1 MNDRLAQLIAR
12 KLSGEASPAELD
24 ELHSLLAASPEAQYF
39 YEVFSNFWSTRPEH
53 KADAAED
60 DAHFRQ
66 IIAVAESEEPVVTEE
81 PEPEAEQPAPARIF
95 TLKRMLAAAVFIGL
109 AVSTYLFFTGRS
121 DVTRQAPINEVVA
134 RTGARSHLLLPDGSK
149 VWLNSE
155 SKLVYQ
161 GSFNDTLREVHLEGE
176 AFFDVVKDTKRPFIV
191 HTSDIDIRVLGTA
204 FNVKSYPREMLIE
217 ATLIRGLIEV
227 TNKNEPKAPK
237 VILRPHEKLVFNKEK
252 MPAGEEGKRV
262 REKAEHIPD
271 ISITALPRNL
281 ADSALKETS
290 WVYNKINFDGDSFRE
305 LAQKMERWYNVRIRF
320 SNAKAADYRLHGSFA
335 NETVEEALQA
345 LQYIAPFRY
354 KISGNEIEI
363 LKQ

>member
-1 MNDRLAQLIAR
+1 MNDRFAQLIAR
-12 KLSGEASPAELD
+12 KLSGEALPAELD
-24 ELHSLLAASPEAQYF
+24 ELHSWLSANPEAQYF
-39 YEVFSNFWSTRPEH
+39 YEVFSNFWNARPE
-53 KADAAED
+53 ANANTVED

-66 IIAVAESEEPVVTEE
+66 IIAL
-81 PEPEAEQPAPARIF
+81 AEQEDGTAVEPREEYIAPVRGRLV
-95 TLKRMLAAAVFIGL
+95 TLKRVLAAAIFIGL
-109 AVSTYLFFTGRS
+109 AVCTYLFFVGRNDIS
-121 DVTRQAPINEVVA
+121 VQAPVNEVVA

-161 GSFNDTLREVHLEGE
+161 GSFNDTIREVHLEGE
-176 AFFDVVKDTKRPFIV
+176 AFFDVVKDAKRPFIV

-204 FNVKSYPREMLIE
+204 FNVKSYPRETLIE
-217 ATLIRGLIEV
+217 ATLIRGMIEV
-227 TNKNEPKAPK
+227 TNKNTPKAPK

-252 MPAGEEGKRV
+252 TGGEEGKKV
-262 REKAEHIPD
+262 REKPEHIPA

-281 ADSALKETS
+281 ADSSLKETS
-290 WVYNKINFDGDSFRE
+290 WVYNKINFDGDTFRE
-305 LAQKMERWYNVRIRF
+305 LAQKMERWYNVRIHF
-320 SNAKAADYRLHGSFA
+320 SNDKVADCRLHGSFA
-335 NETVEEALQA
+335 NETVDEALQA

>member
-24 ELHSLLAASPEAQYF
+24 ELHSCLAANPEAQYF
-39 YEVFSNFWSTRPEH
+39 YEVFSNFWNARPEDN
-53 KADAAED
+53 ANPAED

-66 IIAVAESEEPVVTEE
+66 IIAL
-81 PEPEAEQPAPARIF
+81 AEQEEGQAVEPGEEDIPPVRGRLV
-95 TLKRMLAAAVFIGL
+95 TLRRVLAAAVFIGL
-109 AVSTYLFFTGRS
+109 AVCTYLFFMDRNGVS
-121 DVTRQAPINEVVA
+121 GQAPVNEVVA

-161 GSFNDTLREVHLEGE
+161 GSFNDTIREVHLEGE
-176 AFFDVVKDTKRPFIV
+176 AFFDVVKDAKRPFIV

-204 FNVKSYPREMLIE
+204 FNVKSYPRETLIE
-217 ATLIRGLIEV
+217 ATLIRGMIEV
-227 TNKNEPKAPK
+227 TNKNAPKAPK

-252 MPAGEEGKRV
+252 APAAEEGKKPG
-262 REKAEHIPD
+262 EKQEHIPA
-271 ISITALPRNL
+271 ISITALPKNL

-290 WVYNKINFDGDSFRE
+290 WVYNKINFDGDTFRE

-320 SNAKAADYRLHGSFA
+320 SNEKVADFRLHGSFA

-345 LQYIAPFRY
+345 LQYIASFRY